1 MSSSANRPRKL
12 GVAAGGGPLPLAVA
26 DAARAAGR
34 EVFIVGV
41 KGAAGPDIERYPHG
55 WVRVGAMGR
64 FLKLFKQNGCED
76 VVIIGPMTRPTLRD
90 IVPDF
95 RGLLLLPRFI
105 KRMKTGDDALLR
117 GVVEFLEENGIRVV
131 GAETIL
137 PSLLASTGLLSK
149 AVPTPSQEAD
159 IDAAIAAARKIGA
172 LDIGQGAVVC
182 RGHVLALE
190 DIKGTDAMLGRV
202 AAMPPEG
209 RGSEIARDGVLVKL
223 PKPAQERRVDLP
235 TIGVRTVERAAAA
248 GLAGI
253 AVESG
258 GAIVADAEGVARKAD
273 ELGLFVLG
281 FPHARTLGVKP

>member
-1 MSSSANRPRKL
+1 MSESANKPRKL
-12 GVAAGGGPLPLAVA
+12 GIAAGGGALPLSVA

-34 EVFIVGV
+34 DVFIVGV
-41 KGAAGPDIERYPHG
+41 RGAAGPDIERYPHG

-137 PSLLASTGLLSK
+137 PSLLASEGLMSK
-149 AVPTPSQEAD
+149 AVPTTSQEAD
-159 IDAAIAAARKIGA
+159 IDVAIAAAREIGA
-172 LDIGQGAVVC
+172 RDIGQGAVVC
-182 RGHVLALE
+182 CGTVLALE
-190 DIKGTDAMLGRV
+190 DIKGTDAMLVRV

-209 RGSEIARDGVLVKL
+209 RGSEDARDGVLVKL

-235 TIGVRTVERAAAA
+235 TIGIRTVERAAAA

-253 AVESG
+253 AVEAG
-258 GAIVADAEGVARKAD
+258 GAIVADAEGVRHKAD
-273 ELGLFVLG
+273 ELGLFVLC
-281 FPHARTLGVKP
+281 FPHARTLGQRS

>member
-1 MSSSANRPRKL
+1 MSASADRSRKL
-12 GVAAGGGPLPLAVA
+12 GIAAGGGPLPLAVA
-26 DAARAAGR
+26 DAARASGR
-34 EVFIVGV
+34 DVFIVGV
-41 KGAAGPDIERYPHG
+41 RGAAGPGIERYPHG

-64 FLKLFKQNGCED
+64 FLKLFKSAGCTE

-105 KRMKTGDDALLR
+105 RRMKTGDDALLR
-117 GVVEFLEENGIRVV
+117 GVVEFLEDNGIRVI
-131 GAETIL
+131 GAETVL
-137 PSLLASTGLLSK
+137 PSLLAAEGLLSR
-149 AVPTPSQEAD
+149 AAPSPSQETD
-159 IDAAIAAARKIGA
+159 IDAAIRAAQEIGA
-172 LDIGQGAVVC
+172 RDIGQGAVVC
-182 RGHVLALE
+182 RGKVLALE
-190 DIKGTDAMLGRV
+190 DVKGTDAMLGRV

-209 RGSEIARDGVLVKL
+209 RGSVTARDGVLVKL

-253 AVESG
+253 AVEAG

-273 ELGLFVLG
+273 EFGLFVLG
-281 FPHARTLGVKP
+281 FPHSRTLGPKP

>member
-1 MSSSANRPRKL
+1 MSSSANKPRKL
-12 GVAAGGGPLPLAVA
+12 GIAAGGGPLPLAVA

-137 PSLLASTGLLSK
+137 PSLLASMGLLSK
-149 AVPTPSQEAD
+149 AAPTASQEAD

-182 RGHVLALE
+182 RGNVLALE

-202 AAMPPEG
+202 AAMPREG
-209 RGSEIARDGVLVKL
+209 RGSETARDGVLVKL

-253 AVESG
+253 AVEAG

-281 FPHARTLGVKP
+281 FPHTRTLGARP